1 MALAIGL
8 WNQLEN
14 QSKQRQQ
21 IEHYLATMQLSIAPL
36 MPIKDNQLFKAQ
48 LNKLR
53 AISLLPLESIA
64 VYGANHTELITTGF
78 PAELKS
84 VQPDFTSNVSQ
95 VYQSNGFWLAQV
107 PFVSTKTEPFLPSI
121 SDETFLLFAVF
132 HVETALA
139 SWLMPIGI
147 VVFGSMMLLFII
159 RSTLYQQQQRLQT
172 DVGLV
177 THKLSQMF
185 SGQRN
190 VSLNEE
196 LVPELALLKPA
207 INELASHQTKLQ
219 MQHSEI
225 VEQLQLE
232 SLQFREQIKSL
243 SASLA
248 DLTQC
253 NTIFNSRVQDH
264 VHSLSMIL
272 AQRSEMDDKAFQHA
286 LVNQV
291 ALLKMALNTPPAKA
305 NRMRLT
311 EVVASFLPEARQWLW
326 DKGIE
331 LNLFE
336 GKDNIAYEIACCSEQ
351 LNTLLMALVQL
362 AARANAA
369 TELTLSVNLYIDS
382 NKSVM
387 QLAITSNGDGI
398 SAQLCQRLTAE
409 KILPLH
415 WHEADIGII
424 ISAVQNFAATI
435 DVQLLD
441 GLGSAI
447 VLTFPIKEVAPVP
460 VNKLSHVLLFEQSQ
474 SNLTDHASSMKL
486 RCEHVVKV
494 GEVNEL
500 HAKISHFPWDIAII
514 LLPPPADILLW
525 QQVLGQL
532 SRQCTVKCF
541 SNSSDIE
548 IWREALVHEIQAA
561 PFCLADLDKPS
572 ATICHSRPKLL
583 VVDDNKTNQAF
594 VQILMKGQQV
604 ELFTADCGLDAIG
617 LCKQLRFDAIL
628 LDIQLPDISGIDVAK
643 QLRQIPSY
651 QNIPILAFTAHA
663 LGEEVT
669 EFLKAGM
676 NDVIFKPLEAAKLGQ
691 ILHWCSVGQADD
703 IV

>member
-21 IEHYLATMQLSIAPL
+21 IEHYLATMQLTIAPL
-36 MPIKDNQLFKAQ
+36 MPIKDSELFKAQ

-64 VYGANHTELITTGF
+64 VYGANNKELITTGF

-84 VQPDFTSNVSQ
+84 AQPDFTSSVSK
-95 VYQSNGFWLAQV
+95 VYQSNGYWLAQV

-132 HVETALA
+132 QVETALA

-147 VVFGSMMLLFII
+147 VVFGSIMLLLII
-159 RSTLYQQQQRLQT
+159 YSTLYQQQQRLQT

-177 THKLSQMF
+177 IHKLSQLF

-196 LVPELALLKPA
+196 LVPELVSLKPA
-207 INELASHQTKLQ
+207 INELASYQTKLQ
-219 MQHSEI
+219 MQYSEA

-232 SLQFREQIKSL
+232 SLQYCEQIKSL
-243 SASLA
+243 STSLTN
-248 DLTQC
+248 LTQR
-253 NTIFNSRVQDH
+253 NTIFNSRVQDP
-264 VHSLSMIL
+264 VQSLSLLL
-272 AQRSEMDDKAFQHA
+272 AQRTDMDDKAFQHA

-291 ALLKMALNTPPAKA
+291 ALLKMALNTNPPKA

-311 EVVASFLPEARQWLW
+311 QVVASFLPETRQWLW

-336 GKDNIAYEIACCSEQ
+336 GKDNAAYEIACCSEQ
-351 LNTLLMALVQL
+351 LTTLLMALVQL
-362 AARANAA
+362 AARSNAA
-369 TELTLSVNLYIDS
+369 TELTLSVNLHIDS
-382 NKSVM
+382 NNPAL

-409 KILPLH
+409 KITPLQ

-424 ISAVQNFAATI
+424 VSAVQNFAATI

-460 VNKLSHVLLFEQSQ
+460 VSKLSHVLLYEPSQ
-474 SNLTDHASSMKL
+474 TNLPDHASSMKF
-486 RCEHVVKV
+486 RCDHVVKV

-500 HAKISHFPWDIAII
+500 QAKISLFRWDMAII

-532 SRQCTVKCF
+532 SRQ
-541 SNSSDIE
+541 
-548 IWREALVHEIQAA
+548 
-561 PFCLADLDKPS
+561 
-572 ATICHSRPKLL
+572 
-583 VVDDNKTNQAF
+583 
-594 VQILMKGQQV
+594 
-604 ELFTADCGLDAIG
+604 
-617 LCKQLRFDAIL
+617 
-628 LDIQLPDISGIDVAK
+628 
-643 QLRQIPSY
+643 
-651 QNIPILAFTAHA
+651 
-663 LGEEVT
+663 
-669 EFLKAGM
+669 
-676 NDVIFKPLEAAKLGQ
+676 
-691 ILHWCSVGQADD
+691 
-703 IV
+703 